1 MSEKLITVIPA
12 KPSNFSASLPGK
24 MKRRKVAAYARVS
37 TEKDEQL
44 NSYEAQVDYYT
55 TYIKSNPEW
64 DFVEVYADEGITGT
78 NTKKRD
84 GFNRMVQDALD
95 GKIDL
100 ILTKSVSRFARNTV
114 DSLTAVRKLKEKAV
128 EVFFEKEN
136 IYTLDSKGE
145 LLITIM
151 SSLAQEE
158 ARNIASNTAW
168 GRRKTFADGKVTF
181 AYSSFL
187 GYEMGKDGNLQIVEE
202 QAEIVRR
209 IYRDFLAGKTAYD
222 IATRLTEE
230 GIPTPM
236 KKTVWQVGVVE
247 SILHNEKYKGDAI
260 LQKRFTVDFLTKKTK
275 INEGEYP
282 QYYIENNHPPIVSA
296 ETFEM
301 VQEEFER
308 RKAAGGFMRCVSP
321 FSGRIICG
329 DCGGF
334 YGRKVWHSNTAY
346 RSYEWHCNNKF
357 AKRKYCSTPTIKT
370 EAIEKSFVDA
380 FNSLLAKKDEIAENY
395 RICLDA
401 ITDDTK
407 YVRCRNELDK
417 RIEHETE
424 QMREFLFKRSKS
436 DAELD
441 KVNEQYN
448 KYVAVLDDLQRE
460 QQEMNSKIAL
470 CAAKKSRVKSFLKLL
485 KKQKTPLMQFD
496 PLLWQAAV
504 NQMIIYHDMSVK
516 FILRD
521 GSELPW
527 TIERGVREYDRKNSP
542 YNNTGEADYTDS

>member
-1 MSEKLITVIPA
+1 
-12 KPSNFSASLPGK
+12 
-24 MKRRKVAAYARVS
+24 
-37 TEKDEQL
+37 
-44 NSYEAQVDYYT
+44 
-55 TYIKSNPEW
+55 
-64 DFVEVYADEGITGT
+64 
-78 NTKKRD
+78 
-84 GFNRMVQDALD
+84 MVQDALC

-114 DSLTAVRKLKEKAV
+114 DSLTTVRSLKDKGV
-128 EVFFEKEN
+128 EIFFEKEN

-145 LLITIM
+145 LLLTIL

-187 GYEMGKDGNLQIVEE
+187 GYEMGEDSNLRIVEE
-202 QAEIVRR
+202 QASIVRR
-209 IYRDFLAGKTAYD
+209 IYSEFLAGKTAYD

-236 KKTVWQVGVVE
+236 KRKVWQASVVI
-247 SILHNEKYKGDAI
+247 SILNNEKYKGDAI
-260 LQKRFTVDFLTKKTK
+260 LQKYFTVDFLTKKTK

-282 QYYIENNHPPIVSA
+282 QYYIENNHPPIVSV

-301 VQEEFER
+301 VQEEFTR
-308 RKAAGGFMRCVSP
+308 RKAAGGYMRCVSP

-334 YGRKVWHSNTAY
+334 YGRKVWHSNTNY
-346 RSYEWHCNNKF
+346 RSYEWHCNSRF
-357 AKRKYCSTPTIKT
+357 TKRKYCTTPTVKT
-370 EAIEKSFVDA
+370 EAIEHCFMSA
-380 FNSLLAKKDEIAENY
+380 FNSLLARKEEIADNY
-395 RICLDA
+395 RICLAA
-401 ITDDTK
+401 ITDDTE
-407 YVRCRNELDK
+407 YVRRRNELDK
-417 RIEHETE
+417 RIEDETE
-424 QMREFLFKRSKS
+424 MTREFLFKRSKS
-436 DAELD
+436 DTNLD

-448 KYVAVLDDLQRE
+448 KYIVALEELQRE
-460 QQEMNSKIAL
+460 RQEMNSKIAL
-470 CAAKKSRVKSFLKLL
+470 CAAKKTQVKNFLKLL
-485 KKQKTPLMQFD
+485 KKQTTPLEQFD

-504 NQMIIYHDMSVK
+504 NHMIIYHDMTVK

-527 TIERGVREYDRKNSP
+527 TIERGVRGYVRKGS
-542 YNNTGEADYTDS
+542 TCIKV

>member
-1 MSEKLITVIPA
+1 MSGKTITVIPA
-12 KPSNFSASLPGK
+12 KPSSLSASLPG
-24 MKRRKVAAYARVS
+24 MIKRKKVAAYARVS
-37 TEKDEQL
+37 TDKDEQIS
-44 NSYEAQVDYYT
+44 SYDAQVDYYT
-55 TYIKSNPEW
+55 QYIKSNPEW
-64 DFVEVYADEGITGT
+64 EFVEVYADEGITGT
-78 NTKKRD
+78 NMKKRD

-95 GKIDL
+95 GRIDL

-114 DSLTAVRKLKEKAV
+114 DSLTTVRSLKDKGV
-128 EVFFEKEN
+128 EIFFEKEN

-145 LLITIM
+145 LLLTIL

-187 GYEMGKDGNLQIVEE
+187 GYEMGEDSNLRIVEE
-202 QAEIVRR
+202 QAEIIRH
-209 IYRDFLAGKTAYD
+209 IYSEFLAGKTAFD
-222 IATRLTEE
+222 IAARLTEE

-236 KKTVWQVGVVE
+236 KKKIWQASVVN

-260 LQKRFTVDFLTKKTK
+260 LQKRFTVDFLTKRTK
-275 INEGEYP
+275 LNEGEYP

-301 VQEEFER
+301 VQEEFAR

-346 RSYEWHCNNKF
+346 RTYEWHCNNKF
-357 AKRKYCSTPTIKT
+357 TKRKYCTTPTVKT
-370 EAIEKSFVDA
+370 ESIEKCFMDA
-380 FNSLLAKKDEIAENY
+380 FNSLLARKDDIAENY
-395 RICLDA
+395 RLCLAA
-401 ITDDTK
+401 ITDDSE
-407 YVRCRNELDK
+407 YVRRRDELDK
-417 RIEHETE
+417 RIEEETE
-424 QMREFLFKRSKS
+424 RTREFLFKRSKS
-436 DAELD
+436 DSDLD

-448 KYVAVLDDLQRE
+448 KYIAVLDDLQRE
-460 QQEMNSKIAL
+460 RQEMNSKIAL
-470 CAAKKSRVKSFLKLL
+470 CAAKKSQVKGFLKLL
-485 KKQKTPLMQFD
+485 KKQKTLLTQFD

-504 NQMIIYHDMSVK
+504 NHMIIYHDLTVK

-527 TIERGVREYDRKNSP
+527 TIERGVRSYVKKESTGINS
-542 YNNTGEADYTDS
+542 GEAENTDS